1 MNILITINV
10 VKKKSSL
17 GYFIPVTTTHTIIY
31 LQNYQIV
38 YDELERICL
47 NQCKKKDFQSCNIK
61 KKIMNCAY
69 SGAYKM
75 TNDVPK
81 IFQASHDDF
90 FKSTNKI

>member
-1 MNILITINV
+1 
-10 VKKKSSL
+10 
-17 GYFIPVTTTHTIIY
+17 
-31 LQNYQIV
+31 
-38 YDELERICL
+38 
-47 NQCKKKDFQSCNIK
+47 
-61 KKIMNCAY
+61 MNCAY